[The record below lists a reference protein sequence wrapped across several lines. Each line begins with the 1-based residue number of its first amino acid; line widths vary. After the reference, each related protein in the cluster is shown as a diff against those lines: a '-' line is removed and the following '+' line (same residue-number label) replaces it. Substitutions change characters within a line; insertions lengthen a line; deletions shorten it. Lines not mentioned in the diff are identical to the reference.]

1 MTSTNAQGE
10 TGTALAA
17 TAARGGLITLGGQGA
32 RIVVQVLSVV
42 VLARLLSPHDY
53 GLLAMVVAVTGVAD
67 IFRDFGLSTA
77 AIQARTLSRR
87 QRDNLFWINSGIG
100 LLLGLVI
107 FAAAPLL
114 ALLYHQDELVPI
126 TRALAG
132 MFVLNGIATQYR
144 ANLNRHLQFVR
155 LAVADVA
162 APAVA
167 LVVAAALALAG
178 FGFWALVAQQLV
190 QYVVM
195 LIIVMISGRWL
206 PGLPSRREPMDGLI
220 RFGWH
225 IVITQLIGYVSNN
238 ADSVVIGVRYGA
250 NPLGSYNRAFQL
262 LMNPFNQIRSP
273 ITRVALPVL
282 AKLQDD
288 NVRYGQFVAR
298 GQIALGYT
306 LCLGLA
312 LVAGASVPVTEV
324 FLGGGEWSAVAPV
337 LSLLA
342 IAAIFQALAFVGY
355 WVYVTRAL
363 TKYLVQYSFVS
374 SAIRIAC
381 ILIGSNWGIVGV
393 AAGYAI
399 APALAWPLS
408 LAWLSRWT
416 DIPTKA
422 LYLGALRIIGL
433 AGAVGAAS
441 WGATLPFAGQPAW
454 LALAAA
460 CLAALA
466 TVILVALVIPM
477 FRRDALGVIDI
488 ARRALGRQSRNRAAS
503 DL

>member
-1 MTSTNAQGE
+1 MNPLQTPSQEGK
-10 TGTALAA
+10 ALAA
-17 TAARGGLITLGGQGA
+17 TAARGGVITLAGQGA
-32 RIVVQVLSVV
+32 RILVQVLSVV

-53 GLLAMVVAVTGVAD
+53 GLLAMVVAVTGVAE

-100 LLLGLVI
+100 LVLGLVI
-107 FAAAPLL
+107 FAGAPLL
-114 ALLYHQDELVPI
+114 AMLYHQDELVPI
-126 TRALAG
+126 TRALAA

-167 LVVAAALALAG
+167 LVVAAAMALAG
-178 FGFWALVAQQLV
+178 FGFWALVAQQLT
-190 QYVVM
+190 QYAVM
-195 LIIVMISGRWL
+195 LIIVMIGGRWL

-250 NPLGSYNRAFQL
+250 GPLGSYNRAFQL
-262 LMNPFNQIRSP
+262 LMTPFNQIRSP

-288 NVRYGQFVAR
+288 PVRYGQFVAR

-337 LSLLA
+337 LTLLA

-363 TKYLVQYSFVS
+363 TRYLVQYSFVS
-374 SAIRIAC
+374 SAIRIVC
-381 ILIGSNWGIVGV
+381 ILVGSNWGIVGV

-422 LYLGALRIIGL
+422 LYLGALRIIAL
-433 AGAVGAAS
+433 AGVVGIAA
-441 WGATLPFAGQPAW
+441 WGATLPLVGQPAW
-454 LALAAA
+454 MALTAA
-460 CLAALA
+460 CIAAVVAAL
-466 TVILVALVIPM
+466 VVVALIPR
-477 FRRDALGVIDI
+477 FRLDALGVIDI
-488 ARRALGRQSRNRAAS
+488 GRRALDRR
-503 DL
+503 L